1 MHDLQ
6 NSLTSKNTNIIRAE
20 FENMLSARGTSIGRY
35 DTNAGMNSGEYI
47 GKGIQREWVGYLL
60 NHTSSGHTVTAFEP
74 VYSTPLKIRPEPQSR
89 KIAGHLA
96 KAKNVFESYDEAY
109 LTAAIDSEE
118 YCKPDLDPPSP
129 DSFCI
134 LS

>member
-20 FENMLSARGTSIGRY
+20 FENMLSARGTSIVRF
-35 DTNAGMNSGEYI
+35 DTNAGANSGEYI

-60 NHTSSGHTVTAFEP
+60 NHTSSGHTVKAFEP
-74 VYSTPLKIRPEPQSR
+74 VYSIPLKIRPDLQSR
-89 KIAGHLA
+89 NIADHQTKVKKL
-96 KAKNVFESYDEAY
+96 FESYDEAY

-118 YCKPDLDPPSP
+118 
-129 DSFCI
+129 
-134 LS
+134 